1 MTRSTGSPRPLR
13 QVWRW
18 LRLENGLTTRLAFAT
33 LLGIGAAASATG
45 LLLTAAWLIA
55 RAAQHPPVL
64 YLMVAIV
71 AVRAFGIARGV
82 LRYAER
88 LVAHDAAFRLLTA
101 VRVAV
106 YQRAERLGPTAL
118 ADHRRGDLVRRLVGD
133 VDAVQDLLVRALL
146 PRVVTAVLSGGVT
159 LLVVTILPAAG
170 VGLAA
175 AVLGVLVIVPLL
187 VRVTGR
193 AAERS
198 IAPAHGQLAA
208 EVSDAVLSAP
218 DLVAYGAAGGAV
230 DRFNE
235 VAESLRDAERRSAWG
250 SGLAQA
256 VVLLFIGAA
265 VCVAAAAGVVAVA
278 REALDPVLLPLVV
291 LAPLGLHE
299 VLAAIPEAARQ
310 HDRAASAVTRVTE
323 LLSQPIPVVEP
334 SHPAELPSQRT
345 VVVARDLTTGWTPDR
360 PVLHN
365 LRLDLPA
372 GARFGVVGASG
383 SGKST
388 LAAAL
393 LRFVPVPQGQ
403 LFVDGLD
410 VTELSSGDVRGRVGL
425 LDQQAHVFDTTIR
438 ENLRIGRTDADDDA
452 MWLAL
457 EQARL
462 AAFVL
467 GLPGRLDT
475 AVGEFGRE
483 LSGGERQRLALAR
496 LLLAHHDV
504 LILDEPTE
512 HLDHNMATALTDD
525 LLELAPARTLVLMTH
540 SEHGLDRLD
549 ELIVLAD
556 GRIADRGSYA
566 DLRARPG
573 PFREVFQ
580 PFAGALGPGA
590 PTIGRSQR
598 PASQRR
604 PPWEG

>member
-1 MTRSTGSPRPLR
+1 MTRPTGSPGPLR

-18 LRLENGLTTRLAFAT
+18 LRLERRLTERFALAT
-33 LLGIGAAASATG
+33 LLGVGAAASATG

-106 YQRAERLGPTAL
+106 YQRVERLGPAAL
-118 ADHRRGDLVRRLVGD
+118 EDRRRGDLVRRIVGD
-133 VDAVQDLLVRALL
+133 VDAVQDLLLRALL
-146 PRVVTAVLSGGVT
+146 PLFVTTTLSGGVVV
-159 LLVVTILPAAG
+159 LVVMILPAAG

-175 AVLGVLVIVPLL
+175 GVLGVLVLIPLL

-198 IAPAHGQLAA
+198 IAPAHGRLAA

-218 DLVAYGAAGGAV
+218 DLVVYGAAGTAV

-235 VAESLRDAERRSAWG
+235 VAGSLRDAERRSAWAA
-250 SGLAQA
+250 GLAQA
-256 VVLLFIGAA
+256 LVLLFVGAA
-265 VCVAAAAGVVAVA
+265 VCLAAAVGVGAVA
-278 REALDPVLLPLVV
+278 RGALDPVLLPLIV

-299 VLAAIPEAARQ
+299 VLAAVPEAARQ
-310 HDRAASAVTRVTE
+310 HDRAATAVARVTE
-323 LLSQPIPVVEP
+323 LLGQPIPIVEP
-334 SHPAELPSQRT
+334 SHPAALPSQRT
-345 VVVARDLTTGWTPDR
+345 SVAARDLTTGWTPDR
-360 PVLHN
+360 PVLHDVC
-365 LRLDLPA
+365 LELPT
-372 GARFGVVGASG
+372 GSRFGVVGASG

-393 LRFVPVPQGQ
+393 LRFLPIPPGQ
-403 LFVDGLD
+403 LFVDGRD
-410 VTELSSGDVRGRVGL
+410 VTELSSEDVRRRVGL
-425 LDQQAHVFDTTIR
+425 LDQHAHVFDTTIR
-438 ENLRIGRTDADDDA
+438 ENLRIGRTEADDDSL
-452 MWLAL
+452 WLAL

-467 GLPGRLDT
+467 GLPERLDT
-475 AVGEFGRE
+475 PLGEFGRE

-496 LLLAHHDV
+496 LLLANHDA

-512 HLDHNMATALTDD
+512 HLDYGMAAALTED
-525 LLELAPARTLVLMTH
+525 LIALAPARTLVLMTH
-540 SEHGLDRLD
+540 SEHGLGRLD
-549 ELIVLAD
+549 ELMVLAD
-556 GRIADRGSYA
+556 GRVVDRGPYA

-573 PFREVFQ
+573 PFRDVFR
-580 PFAGALGPGA
+580 PHAGPSAD
-590 PTIGRSQR
+590 IWSV
-598 PASQRR
+598 
-604 PPWEG
+604 

>member
-1 MTRSTGSPRPLR
+1 MTRSTSSPRPLR

-18 LRLENGLTTRLAFAT
+18 LRLERGLTVRLALAS

-106 YQRAERLGPTAL
+106 YRRVERLGPTAL
-118 ADHRRGDLVRRLVGD
+118 ANRRRGDVVRRLVGD
-133 VDAVQDLLVRALL
+133 IDAVQDLLLRALL
-146 PRVVTAVLSGGVT
+146 PRVVTAVLSGGVI
-159 LLVVTILPAAG
+159 LLVATILPAAG
-170 VGLAA
+170 LGLAV
-175 AVLGVLVIVPLL
+175 AVLGVLAVVPLL

-198 IAPAHGQLAA
+198 IAPAHGRLAA
-208 EVSDAVLSAP
+208 EVSDAVLSAS
-218 DLVAYGAAGGAV
+218 DLVVYGADGAAV

-235 VAESLRDAERRSAWG
+235 VAESLRRAERRSAWG

-256 VVLLFIGAA
+256 IVLLFVGAA
-265 VCVAAAAGVVAVA
+265 VCLAAALGVSAVA
-278 REALDPVLLPLVV
+278 RGALDPVLLPLIV

-299 VLAAIPEAARQ
+299 VLAAVPEAARQ
-310 HDRAASAVTRVTE
+310 HDRAAAAVTRVTE
-323 LLSQPIPVVEP
+323 LLGQSIPVVEP
-334 SHPAELPSQRT
+334 LRPAELPSQRT
-345 VVVARDLTTGWTPDR
+345 VVAARDLATGWTPDR

-365 LRLDLPA
+365 LYLDLPA

-393 LRFVPVPQGQ
+393 LRFVPVPPGQ

-410 VTELSSGDVRGRVGL
+410 VTDLSSDDVRGRVGL
-425 LDQQAHVFDTTIR
+425 LDQHAHVFDATIR
-438 ENLRIGRTDADDDA
+438 ENLRIGRTDADDDV

-475 AVGEFGRE
+475 RVGEFGRE

-496 LLLAHHDV
+496 LLLANHDV

-512 HLDHNMATALTDD
+512 HLDHDMARALTDD
-525 LLELAPARTLVLMTH
+525 LLALAPARTLVLMTH
-540 SEHGLDRLD
+540 SEHGLDQLD

-556 GRIADRGSYA
+556 GRAVDRGRYA
-566 DLRARPG
+566 DLRSRSG
-573 PFREVFQ
+573 PFRDVFQ
-580 PFAGALGPGA
+580 PHSHELR
-590 PTIGRSQR
+590 TS
-598 PASQRR
+598 
-604 PPWEG
+604 

>member
-1 MTRSTGSPRPLR
+1 MTRSSRSPQPLR
-13 QVWRW
+13 QVWHW
-18 LRLENGLTTRLAFAT
+18 LRTEHGLTARLALAT

-106 YQRAERLGPTAL
+106 YRRVERLGPTAL
-118 ADHRRGDLVRRLVGD
+118 ADTRRGDLVRRLVGD
-133 VDAVQDLLVRALL
+133 VDAVQDLLLRALL
-146 PRVVTAVLSGGVT
+146 PPVVTAALAGGVT
-159 LLVVTILPAAG
+159 LLVVAILPAAG
-170 VGLAA
+170 LGLAV
-175 AVLGVLVIVPLL
+175 AVLGVLIFVPLL
-187 VRVTGR
+187 VRATGR

-198 IAPAHGQLAA
+198 IAPAHGRLAA
-208 EVSDAVLSAP
+208 EVSDSVLSAS
-218 DLVAYGAAGGAV
+218 DLVVYGAAGAAV

-235 VAESLRDAERRSAWG
+235 VAESLRAAERRSAWG

-256 VVLLFIGAA
+256 IVLLFVGAA
-265 VCVAAAAGVVAVA
+265 VCLAAALGVAAVA
-278 REALDPVLLPLVV
+278 RSALDPVLLPLIV

-299 VLAAIPEAARQ
+299 VLAAIPEGARQ
-310 HDRAASAVTRVTE
+310 HDRASAAVARVTE
-323 LLSQPIPVVEP
+323 LLGQPIPVVEP
-334 SHPAELPSQRT
+334 AQPAELPRQRT
-345 VVVARDLTTGWTPDR
+345 VVAARDLTTGWRPDR

-365 LRLDLPA
+365 LRLDLSA

-410 VTELSSGDVRGRVGL
+410 VTGLSTDDVRGRVGL
-425 LDQQAHVFDTTIR
+425 LDQHAHVFDTTIR
-438 ENLRIGRTDADDDA
+438 ENLRVGRPGADDDA

-457 EQARL
+457 EQASL

-467 GLPGRLDT
+467 GLPQRLDT
-475 AVGEFGRE
+475 PVGEFGRE

-496 LLLAHHDV
+496 LLLADHDV
-504 LILDEPTE
+504 LILDEPME
-512 HLDHNMATALTDD
+512 HLDRDMAAALTED
-525 LLELAPARTLVLMTH
+525 LLALAPARTLVLMTH

-556 GRIADRGSYA
+556 GRVADRGTYV

-573 PFREVFQ
+573 PFREIFR
-580 PFAGALGPGA
+580 PHAPDPARRLSAPRGSRRLG
-590 PTIGRSQR
+590 
-598 PASQRR
+598 
-604 PPWEG
+604 